1 MSLFTD
7 LLLALGLPLL
17 VLVALT
23 VWLSEPGARLP
34 APLAWLAAR
43 RGYLWLTYMV
53 LMVSVLLGRLL
64 LGRR

>member
-1 MSLFTD
+1 MSLFTE
-7 LLLALGLPLL
+7 LLLVLGLPL
-17 VLVALT
+17 VFLVAIT

-34 APLAWLAAR
+34 GPLAWLAAR

-53 LMVSVLLGRLL
+53 LFVSVLLGRLL

>member
-1 MSLFTD
+1 
-7 LLLALGLPLL
+7 
-17 VLVALT
+17 VAIT
-23 VWLSEPGARLP
+23 IWLSEPGAGLP

-53 LMVSVLLGRLL
+53 LLVSVLLGRLL